1 VIDNIYTR
9 ENDKPRSPAPDIL
22 QYKTHWNDKETEALL
37 DYLIENKTLG
47 QGNGSFKDQVFQS
60 ALETIS
66 GLLSNG
72 PVKTVKTCRTK
83 WTSVRISLVIFA
95 YLFTD
100 Y

>member
-1 VIDNIYTR
+1 MSVEPSY
-9 ENDKPRSPAPDIL
+9 SGGGA
-22 QYKTHWNDKETEALL
+22 KTHWNDKETEALL

-47 QGNGSFKDQVFQS
+47 QGNRSFKDQVFQS

-100 Y
+100 YCNEQDNNSVSE